1 MNVYLDASVLV
12 ALFTNDP
19 FTNRVDSYL
28 RAETPSLLISDF
40 AGTEMAS
47 AIARRV
53 RTTELT
59 TEEADDVFI
68 AFDEWP
74 VRLDSWVET
83 TPADIAMATTLVRRL
98 DLGLRAPD
106 ALNIAIAQRVGSA
119 LWTFDQKM
127 AEGARTLG
135 MTLINA

>member
-1 MNVYLDASVLV
+1 VNVSLDASVLV

-19 FTNRVDSYL
+19 FTDRVDSYL
-28 RAETPSLLISDF
+28 RAEAPSLLISDF

-59 TEEADDVFI
+59 TEEANDVFV

-83 TPADIAMATTLVRRL
+83 MPADIALATTFVRRL

-106 ALNIAIAQRVGSA
+106 ALNIAIAQRAGNA

>member
-1 MNVYLDASVLV
+1 MSVYLDASVLV

-19 FTNRVDSYL
+19 FTSRVNSYL
-28 RAETPSLLISDF
+28 RAEMPSLLISDL
-40 AGTEMAS
+40 AGTELAS

-59 TEEADDVFI
+59 TEETNDVFV

-74 VRLDSWVET
+74 IRLESWVET
-83 TPADIAMATTLVRRL
+83 TPADIAMATSLVRRL
-98 DLGLRAPD
+98 VLGLRALD
-106 ALNIAIAQRVGSA
+106 ALNIAIAQRAGSA